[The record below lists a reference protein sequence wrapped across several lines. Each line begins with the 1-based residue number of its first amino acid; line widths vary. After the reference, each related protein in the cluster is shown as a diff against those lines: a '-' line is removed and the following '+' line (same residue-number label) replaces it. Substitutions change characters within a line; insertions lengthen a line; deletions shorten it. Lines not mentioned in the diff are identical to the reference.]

1 MTQLEYFCAV
11 WNQIFI
17 WVRNTSITWL
27 LGSWVQKKEEKT
39 PKKKRKCIETRFNKP
54 HFQHKAEM
62 MVPAAIS
69 PLVSDQRR
77 AASASPAPPPA
88 MAPVHP
94 LAPGNQLR
102 KGRVVVIQ
110 FFPLLVHV
118 EIHPCPRK
126 PFPGLDARGHESGAL
141 AGAGWPNPND

>member
-1 MTQLEYFCAV
+1 MKSNLYLSAEHFDHLTAWFM
-11 WNQIFI
+11 
-17 WVRNTSITWL
+17 S
-27 LGSWVQKKEEKT
+27 SKKGGKN
-39 PKKKRKCIETRFNKP
+39 PPKKRKSIETRFNKP
-54 HFQHKAEM
+54 HFQCKAEM

-77 AASASPAPPPA
+77 AASVSPAPPPA

-110 FFPLLVHV
+110 FFPLVAHV

-126 PFPGLDARGHESGAL
+126 PFPGLDARSHESGAL
-141 AGAGWPNPND
+141 AGAG